1 MNNRICE
8 ILNIQTPIISGGM
21 VWCSGWELAS
31 AVSNEGGLGLI
42 GAGSMNEDVLLDHII
57 QCKRSTN
64 NTFGVNIPLM
74 NPKSSSHIEIVINEK
89 VPVVFTSAGNPSTYT
104 QKLKDNGIKVV
115 HVVANEKFALKAQEA
130 GVDAIVGE
138 GFEAGGHNGKEETTT
153 LVLINQLKNILD
165 IPIIAAGGIASGEQI
180 LAMMILGA
188 EGVQIGSL
196 FASSIESSA
205 HINFKNAIIDAKEGD
220 TQLLL
225 RKLSP
230 TRLLKGGFYDKI
242 KEAEDRGATKDELLE
257 IIGVGKTKKGMFEGN
272 LEEGELEIG
281 QVSSVINEVLS
292 VKYIFSKLKKEY
304 SIALNKT
311 DNLIKTL

>member
-42 GAGSMNEDVLLDHII
+42 GAGSMNEGVLLDHII
-57 QCKRSTN
+57 KCKSSTN

-74 NPKSSSHIEIVINEK
+74 DPKSSSHIEIVIKEK

-153 LVLINQLKNILD
+153 LVLINQLKNIID

-180 LAMMILGA
+180 LAMMVLGA

-205 HINFKNAIIDAKEGD
+205 HTNFKNAIIDAKEGD

>member
-42 GAGSMNEDVLLDHII
+42 GAGSMNEGVLLDHII
-57 QCKRSTN
+57 KCKSSTN

-74 NPKSSSHIEIVINEK
+74 DPKSSSHIEIVIKEK

-153 LVLINQLKNILD
+153 LVLINQLKNIID

-180 LAMMILGA
+180 LAMMVLGA

-281 QVSSVINEVLS
+281 QVSSMINEVLS

>member
-57 QCKRSTN
+57 KCKSSTN

-74 NPKSSSHIEIVINEK
+74 NPKSSSHIEIVIKEK

-153 LVLINQLKNILD
+153 LVLINQLKNIVD

>member
-42 GAGSMNEDVLLDHII
+42 GAGSMNEGVLLDHII
-57 QCKRSTN
+57 KCKSSTN

-74 NPKSSSHIEIVINEK
+74 DPKSSSHIEIVIKEK

-153 LVLINQLKNILD
+153 LVLINQLKNIID

-180 LAMMILGA
+180 LAMMVLGA

-205 HINFKNAIIDAKEGD
+205 HTNFKNAIIDAKEGD

-281 QVSSVINEVLS
+281 QVSSMINEVLS

-311 DNLIKTL
+311 DNLVKTL